1 MPSTTR
7 ATLIPPLSQ
16 KNAAVDIHPPTIGYR
31 PEEVKMAKRV
41 DHIGIL
47 VSNLDEAT
55 RLYQD
60 CFGVRIGKIETLPGP
75 GVKAAMLSLGDG
87 TNLELLEPLP
97 GSNMARVLE
106 SRGEG
111 LHHIAFE
118 VGDIDSELDHLS
130 GGGIELIDRKA
141 RSGLDGMIAF
151 IHPKSLRGVL
161 IELCQKA

>member
-1 MPSTTR
+1 M
-7 ATLIPPLSQ
+7 
-16 KNAAVDIHPPTIGYR
+16 
-31 PEEVKMAKRV
+31 
-41 DHIGIL
+41 
-47 VSNLDEAT
+47 
-55 RLYQD
+55 
-60 CFGVRIGKIETLPGP
+60 
-75 GVKAAMLSLGDG
+75 
-87 TNLELLEPLP
+87 
-97 GSNMARVLE
+97 E